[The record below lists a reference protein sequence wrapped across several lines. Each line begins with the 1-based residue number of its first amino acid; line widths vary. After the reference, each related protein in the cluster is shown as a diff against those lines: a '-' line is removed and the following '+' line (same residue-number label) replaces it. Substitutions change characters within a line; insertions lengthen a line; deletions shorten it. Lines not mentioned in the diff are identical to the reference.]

1 VKTQGGRWETELST
15 LLPARHAPDRAQP
28 SMLSDRPRRVSM
40 TVAHVVS
47 DPDLVCLILRGN
59 VGVSAFGSASLVCKV
74 WLHVCRSD
82 MRLLRGVALYTDGLT
97 KGAFMKLFAVSSSAA
112 DALPRTTHKRYGGGN
127 YFLYRQDAVDAI
139 LADGGMASWHHR
151 MRTRAASSQFVVW
164 PFRPAQPPSV
174 RGTSGQEERLR
185 ARAEQ
190 RREWRRIRAS

>member
-1 VKTQGGRWETELST
+1 
-15 LLPARHAPDRAQP
+15 
-28 SMLSDRPRRVSM
+28 MLSRQHRASVA
-40 TVAHVVS
+40 VAHVVS
-47 DPDLVCLILRGN
+47 SPDLVCLIVRGN
-59 VGVSAFGSASLVCKV
+59 VGVSGFGSASLVCKV
-74 WLHVCRSD
+74 WLQVCRSD
-82 MRLLRGVALYTDGLT
+82 VQLLRGVALYTDGLT

-127 YFLYRQDAVDAI
+127 YFLYRQDAVDTI
-139 LADGGMASWHHR
+139 LADGGMAAWHDR
-151 MRTRAASSQFVVW
+151 MRTRAARSQFVAW